1 MSSSQTSAL
10 TQEPEE
16 SIGAASV
23 PDMSNTESTELAAIP
38 KVKHA
43 PFQSLPTLR
52 GEITEEQLKDPGE
65 IFRKEQAKKYFS
77 LRNGA
82 FTNAVEECKSC
93 LDEHDGELVGGWLLS
108 EIDHWDHEK
117 ERIILITKK
126 ALCIVKYNFIGLKV
140 DEVKKIPLIQCDKI
154 QIGRFVYPKN
164 TMMMVTSYG
173 NNSSHS
179 KQSGVRICY
188 SRQQPSFFQ
197 RWNPLSDEMP
207 YITLTSHIQSA
218 LVDSPPEIVQHG
230 VFSRALIQAIT
241 EAREAE
247 HNQDALSSFEVVE
260 TDLQIDVY
268 LGLSALVF
276 NQSKLG
282 FCKDRGNVFF

>member
-1 MSSSQTSAL
+1 MEPGQFIWTGTSNFVTWDVQITLELWPVESSVGKVRLKFWTMSSSQTSAL

-16 SIGAASV
+16 STVAASV

-82 FTNAVEECKSC
+82 FTNAVEECKLH

-126 ALCIVKYNFIGLKV
+126 ALCVVKYNFIGLKV

-164 TMMMVTSYG
+164 TMMMLVYNWFLYCG
-173 NNSSHS
+173 PVNEAQVLYLLDQRSSS
-179 KQSGVRICY
+179 LKVVR
-188 SRQQPSFFQ
+188 
-197 RWNPLSDEMP
+197 
-207 YITLTSHIQSA
+207 
-218 LVDSPPEIVQHG
+218 G
-230 VFSRALIQAIT
+230 
-241 EAREAE
+241 
-247 HNQDALSSFEVVE
+247 
-260 TDLQIDVY
+260 
-268 LGLSALVF
+268 
-276 NQSKLG
+276 NQSQK
-282 FCKDRGNVFF
+282 K

>member
-164 TMMMVTSYG
+164 TMMIPR
-173 NNSSHS
+173 H
-179 KQSGVRICY
+179 
-188 SRQQPSFFQ
+188 FQ
-197 RWNPLSDEMP
+197 TGLRVYFGKNVKPTFLQNWNPWSNAIP
-207 YITLTSHIQSA
+207 YVTFSWHRGNDMIGELPDHMQLDPFQETLITAIADAHNA
-218 LVDSPPEIVQHG
+218 LQENVAEDSLEIVYNEPILIEVYCG
-230 VFSRALIQAIT
+230 FSPIL
-241 EAREAE
+241 
-247 HNQDALSSFEVVE
+247 HNYSIF
-260 TDLQIDVY
+260 
-268 LGLSALVF
+268 GF
-276 NQSKLG
+276 NR
-282 FCKDRGNVFF
+282 DRGSFGF